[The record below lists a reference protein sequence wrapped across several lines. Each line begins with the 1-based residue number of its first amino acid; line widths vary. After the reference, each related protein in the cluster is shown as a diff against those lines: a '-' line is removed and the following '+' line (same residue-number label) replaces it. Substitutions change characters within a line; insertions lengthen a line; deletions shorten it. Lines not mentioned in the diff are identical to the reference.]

1 MMTMAEMKNSNFSE
15 NEIAENENE
24 NKNTTTRSSK
34 FRVTIEPA
42 LFMGVTAMYVTY
54 LSKQNLL
61 LEKVCRVNLNY
72 SDDICDALAER
83 NSNATPEYDEVLDE
97 VEHYVTGINTWS
109 FIVGKYYLDILK
121 LGKT

>member
-1 MMTMAEMKNSNFSE
+1 MTMAEMKTSNFSE

-24 NKNTTTRSSK
+24 NKNTTKSSK

-61 LEKVCRVNLNY
+61 LDRYDHSIQHTSEK
-72 SDDICDALAER
+72 ER
-83 NSNATPEYDEVLDE
+83 GY
-97 VEHYVTGINTWS
+97 H
-109 FIVGKYYLDILK
+109 
-121 LGKT
+121 

>member
-1 MMTMAEMKNSNFSE
+1 MCTSGYTITLNVLCDVLKIVLFWDFNPLC
-15 NEIAENENE
+15 
-24 NKNTTTRSSK
+24 NTSSK

-83 NSNATPEYDEVLDE
+83 NSNATPEYDEVLKE

-109 FIVGKYYLDILK
+109 FIIGKELK
-121 LGKT
+121 KY

>member
-1 MMTMAEMKNSNFSE
+1 MTTAEIKNSNFSNVSE
-15 NEIAENENE
+15 NEITENGKGNR
-24 NKNTTTRSSK
+24 NNTSSTSK
-34 FRVTIEPA
+34 FRITIEPA
-42 LFMGVTAMYVTY
+42 LFMGVTATYVTY

-83 NSNATPEYDEVLDE
+83 NSNATPEYDEVLTE

-109 FIVGKYYLDILK
+109 FIVGKE
-121 LGKT
+121 

>member
-1 MMTMAEMKNSNFSE
+1 MTMAEMKNSNFSE

-24 NKNTTTRSSK
+24 SKNTSTRSSK

-61 LEKVCRVNLNY
+61 LEKVCRFHV
-72 SDDICDALAER
+72 
-83 NSNATPEYDEVLDE
+83 
-97 VEHYVTGINTWS
+97 
-109 FIVGKYYLDILK
+109 
-121 LGKT
+121 